1 MANNKNTPT
10 EEYKKGRGSQMTTAG
25 IFEGLKKNYEGNYVL
40 TRGAQDFG
48 NLSQYNMYEKGYPFL
63 VMVKAPDCLTKLG
76 QINKEYESMI
86 SSFLHILEYEFRGL
100 DGLEAI
106 GSETQSIEDGLSTI
120 EVITKVTQQS
130 ASTFSMRY
138 NEKAGSL
145 LTRVEE
151 LYLRGLR
158 DPRTGFKHYNGLI
171 PDYIPDPGFDKEC
184 FSFLY
189 FTTDNT
195 GLAIEKAYYIVS
207 AQLVES
213 DHTVYD
219 SEKGTVEFAEVQVQF
234 RGFPITGAEVNK
246 QAYKVLDYINNSSTA
261 EGLRLHKRSDT
272 FAYTDGTTKLSN
284 VVDYANI
291 GKINEKK

>member
-1 MANNKNTPT
+1 MASTPT
-10 EEYKKGRGSQMTTAG
+10 AKYQEGRGKQISTSG
-25 IFEGLKKNYEGNYVL
+25 IFEGLKKNYAGNYVL

-48 NLSQYNMYEKGYPFL
+48 NLAQYNMYEKGYPFL
-63 VMVKAPDCLTKLG
+63 IIVKAPECLTKLG
-76 QINKEYESMI
+76 QINTEYGEMVN
-86 SSFLHILEYEFRGL
+86 SFLHILEYEFRGL

-106 GSETQSIEDGLSTI
+106 SSETQEIADGLSTL
-120 EVITKVTQQS
+120 EVITKVTMQS

-145 LTRVEE
+145 ITRVQE

-195 GLAIEKAYYIVS
+195 GLALEKAYYIVS
-207 AQLVES
+207 AQLTQS
-213 DHTVYD
+213 DQTIYD
-219 SEKGTVEFAEVQVQF
+219 SEKGTVEFAEVSVEF
-234 RGFPITGAEVNK
+234 RGFPVTGSEVNK
-246 QAYKVLDYINNSSTA
+246 QAYKVLNYINSTDDDSVK
-261 EGLRLHKRSDT
+261 LHRRSDT
-272 FAYTDGTTKLSN
+272 FKYTDGNKKLSDIT
-284 VVDYANI
+284 DYANV
-291 GKINEKK
+291 GTLK

>member
-1 MANNKNTPT
+1 MASTPT
-10 EEYKKGRGSQMTTAG
+10 AKYQEGRGKQISTSG
-25 IFEGLKKNYEGNYVL
+25 IFEGLKKNYAGNYVL

-48 NLSQYNMYEKGYPFL
+48 NLAQYNMYEKGYPFL
-63 VMVKAPDCLTKLG
+63 IIVKAPECLTKLG
-76 QINKEYESMI
+76 QINTEYGEMVN
-86 SSFLHILEYEFRGL
+86 SFLHILEYEFRGL

-106 GSETQSIEDGLSTI
+106 SSETQEIADGLNTL
-120 EVITKVTQQS
+120 EVITKVTMQS

-145 LTRVEE
+145 ITRVQE

-195 GLAIEKAYYIVS
+195 GLALEKAYYIVS
-207 AQLVES
+207 AQLTQS
-213 DHTVYD
+213 DQTIYD
-219 SEKGTVEFAEVQVQF
+219 SEKGTVEFAEVSVEF
-234 RGFPITGAEVNK
+234 RGFPVTGSEVNK
-246 QAYKVLDYINNSSTA
+246 QAYKVLNYINSVEDDSIK
-261 EGLRLHKRSDT
+261 LHRRSDT
-272 FAYTDGTTKLSN
+272 FKYTDGSKKLSD
-284 VVDYANI
+284 VTDYANI
-291 GKINEKK
+291 GKLK

>member
-1 MANNKNTPT
+1 MASTPT
-10 EEYKKGRGSQMTTAG
+10 AKYQEGRGKQISTSG
-25 IFEGLKKNYEGNYVL
+25 IFEGLKKNYAGNYVL

-48 NLSQYNMYEKGYPFL
+48 NLAQYNMYEKGYPFL
-63 VMVKAPDCLTKLG
+63 IIVKAPECLTKLG
-76 QINKEYESMI
+76 QINTEYGEMVN
-86 SSFLHILEYEFRGL
+86 SFLHILEYEFRGL

-106 GSETQSIEDGLSTI
+106 SSDTQEIADGLSTL
-120 EVITKVTQQS
+120 EVITKVTMQS

-145 LTRVEE
+145 ITRVQE

-195 GLAIEKAYYIVS
+195 GLALEKAYYIVS
-207 AQLVES
+207 AQLTQS
-213 DHTVYD
+213 DQTIYD
-219 SEKGTVEFAEVQVQF
+219 SEKGTVEFAEVSVEF
-234 RGFPITGAEVNK
+234 RGFPVTGSEVNK
-246 QAYKVLDYINNSSTA
+246 QAYKVLNYINSVEDDTVK
-261 EGLRLHKRSDT
+261 LHRRSDT
-272 FAYTDGTTKLSN
+272 FKYTDGNKKLSDIT
-284 VVDYANI
+284 DYANVGTI
-291 GKINEKK
+291 K

>member
-1 MANNKNTPT
+1 MASTPT
-10 EEYKKGRGSQMTTAG
+10 AKYQEGRGKQISTSG
-25 IFEGLKKNYEGNYVL
+25 IFEGLKKNYAGNYVL

-48 NLSQYNMYEKGYPFL
+48 NLAQYNMYEKGYPFL
-63 VMVKAPDCLTKLG
+63 IIVKAPECLTKLG
-76 QINKEYESMI
+76 QINTEYGEMVN
-86 SSFLHILEYEFRGL
+86 SFLHILEYEFRGL

-106 GSETQSIEDGLSTI
+106 SSETQEIADGLNTL
-120 EVITKVTQQS
+120 EVITKVTMQS

-145 LTRVEE
+145 ITRVQE

-195 GLAIEKAYYIVS
+195 GLALEKAYYIVS
-207 AQLVES
+207 AQLTQS
-213 DHTVYD
+213 DQTIYD
-219 SEKGTVEFAEVQVQF
+219 SEKGTVEFAEVSVEF
-234 RGFPITGAEVNK
+234 RGFPVTGSEVNK
-246 QAYKVLDYINNSSTA
+246 QAYKVLNYINSSDDDSIK
-261 EGLRLHKRSDT
+261 LHRRSDT
-272 FAYTDGTTKLSN
+272 FTYTDGNKKLSD
-284 VVDYANI
+284 VTDYANI
-291 GKINEKK
+291 GKLK

>member
-1 MANNKNTPT
+1 MASTPT
-10 EEYKKGRGSQMTTAG
+10 AKYQEGRGKQISTSG
-25 IFEGLKKNYEGNYVL
+25 IFEGLKKNYAGNYVL

-48 NLSQYNMYEKGYPFL
+48 NLAQYNMYEKGYPFL
-63 VMVKAPDCLTKLG
+63 IIVKAPECLTKLG
-76 QINKEYESMI
+76 QINTEYGEMVN
-86 SSFLHILEYEFRGL
+86 SFLHILEYEFRGL

-106 GSETQSIEDGLSTI
+106 SSETQEIADGLSTL
-120 EVITKVTQQS
+120 EVITKVTMQS

-145 LTRVEE
+145 ITRVQE

-195 GLAIEKAYYIVS
+195 GLALEKAYYIVS
-207 AQLVES
+207 AQLTQS
-213 DHTVYD
+213 DQTIYD
-219 SEKGTVEFAEVQVQF
+219 SEKGTVEFAEVSVEF
-234 RGFPITGAEVNK
+234 RGFPVTGSEVNK
-246 QAYKVLDYINNSSTA
+246 QAYKVLNYINSVEDDTVK
-261 EGLRLHKRSDT
+261 LHRRSDT
-272 FAYTDGTTKLSN
+272 FKYTDGNKKLSDIT
-284 VVDYANI
+284 DYANVGTI
-291 GKINEKK
+291 K